1 MTNEK
6 IWAWVQNFHLP
17 NENKKD
23 LQREYFKGN
32 YVISKFIF

>member
-6 IWAWVQNFHLP
+6 IWAWVQNFYLA
-17 NENKKD
+17 NENKTD

-32 YVISKFIF
+32 YDISEFIF